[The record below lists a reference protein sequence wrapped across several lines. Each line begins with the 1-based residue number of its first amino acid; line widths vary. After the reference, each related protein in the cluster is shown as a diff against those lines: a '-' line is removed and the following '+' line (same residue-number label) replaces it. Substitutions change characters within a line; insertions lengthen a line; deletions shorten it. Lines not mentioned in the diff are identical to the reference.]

1 MSKKRES
8 FFNASERVNTTPWP
22 RDNDNSKKEEDRE
35 FARNEHPEDFDGTF
49 STAYMQTV
57 ELERKVNAVMS
68 GLFED
73 YHGCILSVIPGAY
86 GTNSIKVD
94 LFFVPKRESV
104 NENDDRRAFVTT
116 EEKFNNPSNSNIIN
130 AIARNTMAAKK
141 ASAFELTNYAAE
153 ILWDFLPDDLTR
165 KNGPGR
171 KVDWRNPSSY
181 RRADL
186 ISETVDNAGMGT
198 QVIYSTVTGLDIIK
212 LLAFIYGV
220 KDPTSKSGILYNVT
234 VDRPLSNIPTA
245 LGSNWLVTVTKMT
258 WNDFHKAMNKLG
270 INASRGSLPI
280 NTSKDEE

>member
-94 LFFVPKRESV
+94 LFFVPKRECV

-171 KVDWRNPSSY
+171 KVDWRNPASY

-258 WNDFHKAMNKLG
+258 WSDFHKAMNKLG